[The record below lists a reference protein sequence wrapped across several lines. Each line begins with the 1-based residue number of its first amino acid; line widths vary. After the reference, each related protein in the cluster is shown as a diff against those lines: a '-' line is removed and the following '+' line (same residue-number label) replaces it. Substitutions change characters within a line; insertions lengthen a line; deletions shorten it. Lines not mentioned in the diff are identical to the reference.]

1 MCLCARML
9 ALEWKERAFIET
21 VNSRWFFV
29 DFRRPYLCTTT
40 VHKYDVSIQSS
51 TKVRET
57 FRQIT
62 QKLSVGHEDLRLGKI
77 VYILVFYNISFSW
90 PLPLD
95 GFQFISLLGRF
106 VNDWHS
112 TLHLIMMFGLKYQ
125 NVNAASSF
133 CNFVE
138 WTNQHEK
145 NQIYCKLLAMSLST
159 KKNVSSCDVL

>member
-57 FRQIT
+57 SRQIT
-62 QKLSVGHEDLRLGKI
+62 QKLSVGHKDRRLGKI

-90 PLPLD
+90 LLPLD
-95 GFQFISLLGRF
+95 AFQFISPTPYPFRRLLRRLF
-106 VNDWHS
+106 FSPVFIAWRWNRSIELYPLALSLQMCSKNYWLRSIHQRRYFK
-112 TLHLIMMFGLKYQ
+112 T
-125 NVNAASSF
+125 SSPL
-133 CNFVE
+133 
-138 WTNQHEK
+138 
-145 NQIYCKLLAMSLST
+145 YSKLW
-159 KKNVSSCDVL
+159 N

>member
-51 TKVRET
+51 TNARET

-62 QKLSVGHEDLRLGKI
+62 QKLSVGHKDLRLGKI

-90 PLPLD
+90 LFHWTVSNLFFSAVFIAWRWNRSIELYPLALSRQMCSKNYWLRSIHQRRY
-95 GFQFISLLGRF
+95 FK
-106 VNDWHS
+106 
-112 TLHLIMMFGLKYQ
+112 T
-125 NVNAASSF
+125 SSP
-133 CNFVE
+133 
-138 WTNQHEK
+138 
-145 NQIYCKLLAMSLST
+145 
-159 KKNVSSCDVL
+159 

>member
-62 QKLSVGHEDLRLGKI
+62 QKLSVGHKDLRLGKI

-90 PLPLD
+90 LLPLD
-95 GFQFISLLGRF
+95 AFQFIFFRRVYCVTVKPIYWIVS
-106 VNDWHS
+106 S
-112 TLHLIMMFGLKYQ
+112 
-125 NVNAASSF
+125 SSF
-133 CNFVE
+133 ASNVF
-138 WTNQHEK
+138 Q
-145 NQIYCKLLAMSLST
+145 KLLAKIHTST
-159 KKNVSSCDVL
+159 KVFQDFLTLIYIRSFEINDKSIVYRR